1 MKKKLSLALALVFIF
16 TSGLAFAN
24 VNGKISYLQD
34 KNIVAGRILA
44 DGKIDLALDQPI
56 TRAEFAKI
64 TTMGIKLSEEI
75 PDFTF
80 IDTMD
85 HWAKVYIDQLSND
98 PRGILQGYEDGTF
111 KPDNNITNAELA
123 AMLVKA
129 CKKDLSKEDRLNALW
144 PDSYI
149 VWANELNLFQGLDI
163 KDVKDKAS
171 RQTAFE
177 MLYNAMAVLALEE
190 NSESKEFSEFDPAS
204 RDQSFEWI
212 YNAMDKLGKVDHSK
226 DVKDRIKDVFG
237 SASIKKGEAVDIT
250 LDITGKKDGDSLFA
264 EAKISAPKSLLKPG
278 SMALNDDFS
287 EISLTYSSETTSKL
301 AGSYFQASYRG
312 QNLPTSFDPQTGKLV
327 VKLNGLVDV
336 LSAGENYPVKISFV
350 AGDDIQ

>member
-1 MKKKLSLALALVFIF
+1 MKKNLSLALALVFIF

-56 TRAEFAKI
+56 TRAEFAKVM
-64 TTMGIKLSEEI
+64 TMGIKLSDEI
-75 PDFTF
+75 PDFTY
-80 IDTMD
+80 IDTLN
-85 HWAKVYIDQLSND
+85 HWARVYIDQLSND

-123 AMLVKA
+123 AMVVKA
-129 CKKDLSKEDRLNALW
+129 SKKDLTKEDKLKAVW

-149 VWANELNLFQGLDI
+149 VWANELNLFQGVDI
-163 KDVKDKAS
+163 KDINAKAS

-190 NSESKEFSEFDPAS
+190 NAGTKEFSEFDPAS

-237 SASIKKGEAVDIT
+237 SASIKKGQALDMT

-264 EAKISAPKSLLKPG
+264 EAKISAPKSLLKPSVIG
-278 SMALNDDFS
+278 LNDDFT
-287 EISLTYSSETTSKL
+287 EISLTYLSETTSKL
-301 AGSYFQASYRG
+301 AGSSFQASYRG

-350 AGDDIQ
+350 AGEDIK